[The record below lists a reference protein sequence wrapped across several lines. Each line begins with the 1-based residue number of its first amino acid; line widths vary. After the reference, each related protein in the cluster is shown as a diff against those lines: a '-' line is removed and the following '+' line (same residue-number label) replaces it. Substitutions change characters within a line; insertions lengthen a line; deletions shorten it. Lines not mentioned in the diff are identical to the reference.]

1 MVGSV
6 DRFECEIENKWFSK
20 NGAHQMDKLTIQIG
34 AKDVSIDIPTDEAV
48 EQPLKL
54 SSIIIDMT
62 GEQKGT
68 VLVTGGAGYIGSHTV
83 VSLLEAGYSV
93 VALDNFTN
101 SVNSAKNESVALK
114 RVEEITGKKVHFYR
128 CDLLDKDAVGRIF
141 AAHRIDS
148 VIHFAALKAVGE
160 SMSNP
165 LLYYKNNMIGMINLL
180 EVMDSHGIYRMVFS
194 SSCTVYGEPE
204 RLPIT
209 EENPTGNVTNVYG
222 RTKYFIEEMLKDAVR
237 ADPKWNI
244 IALRYFNPVG
254 AHKSG
259 LIGEDPTKQF
269 TNLMP
274 YISQVAIGK
283 KDVLTI
289 FGNDYDTPDGTG
301 VRDYVHVMDLASGHV
316 AALNKLDREHL
327 GLKMYNLGT
336 GKGISVLELIQTF
349 ERVNKVKIPYVIQ
362 ARRAGDISSMFAN
375 ATLAE
380 QELGWK
386 AVHSVEEMCED
397 FWRWQTM
404 NPSGYKTEQ
413 ANGHH

>member
-1 MVGSV
+1 MVGTVSTSLLKDGFQCESKWYNTGRGTNSV
-6 DRFECEIENKWFSK
+6 HKSEEIQLHLST
-20 NGAHQMDKLTIQIG
+20 TI
-34 AKDVSIDIPTDEAV
+34 STN
-48 EQPLKL
+48 
-54 SSIIIDMT
+54 MT

-83 VSLLEAGYSV
+83 VSLLEAGYAV

-114 RVEEITGKKVHFYR
+114 RVEEITGRKVHFYR
-128 CDLLDKDAVGRIF
+128 CDLLDKDAVERIF
-141 AAHRIDS
+141 KAHRIDS

-180 EVMDSHGIYRMVFS
+180 EVMDGLGIYKMVFS

-259 LIGEDPTKQF
+259 RIGEDPTKQF

-274 YISQVAIGK
+274 YIAQVAIGK

-316 AALNKLDREHL
+316 AALNKLDKEHL

-336 GKGISVLELIQTF
+336 GKGISVMELINTF
-349 ERVNKVKIPYVIQ
+349 ERVNGVKIPYVIQ
-362 ARRAGDISSMFAN
+362 DRRAGDISSMFAN

-380 QELGWK
+380 TELGWK

-404 NPSGYKTEQ
+404 NPNGYKTDQ